1 MTAQRPHWLAGR
13 AWRVL
18 HMGETDC
25 VAGHIGFELRC
36 AERKFISLT
45 SRAVSDS
52 GDMAQTLA
60 VSAENDL
67 LCRAGPFPDRRGPLA
82 DIASG
87 APSGRPAAIQN
98 NRMNALRNGKVRGDA
113 FRFSSNLHLRHS
125 KPRPSEV

>member
-36 AERKFISLT
+36 AERKFIPLT

-52 GDMAQTLA
+52 GDMAHTLA
-60 VSAENDL
+60 VSAENNL
-67 LCRAGPFPDRRGPLA
+67 LCRTGPFPDRRGPLA

-87 APSGRPAAIQN
+87 APSGRPAAH
-98 NRMNALRNGKVRGDA
+98 R
-113 FRFSSNLHLRHS
+113 SSNLLTPAGRI
-125 KPRPSEV
+125 RPSMRRKKIQQLQAAPRCNAW